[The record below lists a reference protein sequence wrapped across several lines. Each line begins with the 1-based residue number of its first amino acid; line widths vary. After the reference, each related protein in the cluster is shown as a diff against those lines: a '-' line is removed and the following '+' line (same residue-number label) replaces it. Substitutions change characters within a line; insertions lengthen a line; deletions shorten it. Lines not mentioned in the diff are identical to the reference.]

1 MYRSVICLWLFLA
14 GMGSLLAIG
23 YTSALVTT
31 EDEYLAATKDIG
43 DNAPPPAVPNTVGLA
58 TGGMAPM
65 ADTTTRLVYGL
76 TDAILSRFKQQ
87 LFISAVVQWRN
98 ALLES
103 EVSYFFPNL
112 AQTLQ
117 SVDPQSFQT
126 SYRLWQQ
133 AIEQDLIESPLG
145 ILNYTVQR
153 LESSKSIKIDEL
165 AMLKELRVL
174 LSDFYAL
181 RKVSNLH
188 EFIVMATDGNSTH
201 SPIFRLIGHTAKNM
215 MDRSGELAIADLNTL
230 FENSDKRDRYIEIVN
245 QDIKDLRLFGDSLR
259 ITSTNYPAYQIIAQT
274 VSDFFEKTAD
284 SGSDTITTEEGS
296 TGKLDHSKLMSLY
309 LNTCDKVMVQ
319 FYKLAA
325 TPNPPKWD
333 IYYSTFIKHRLDLV
347 EIAKAAEAKNYKAL
361 LNRMIVTA
369 TKLAT
374 PDDPRPGSYGRFL
387 NLIAAVAQSSEDD
400 KVSYRELMNSVLEP
414 VGTYTYKRS
423 SAFTLGINA
432 YPGLGAGAEMLE
444 ADLDKAKGVGGLASP
459 VGLELSWG
467 RGLLGL
473 RGIFFSALDLGAIA
487 TYRFSGE
494 TDASVNSPQ
503 VGWKQLVSP
512 GVYLLVQGK
521 SHPLTL
527 GFGAQLTPE
536 LRKVDTAGKQEDKNA
551 LRLGAFLSVD
561 IPLLTLYVKHNWFKG
576 DNYESRAPRTWTA
589 DNPPADSGLST
600 ASGN

>member
-1 MYRSVICLWLFLA
+1 
-14 GMGSLLAIG
+14 MGSLLAIG

-31 EDEYLAATKDIG
+31 EDEFLAATKSFEDS
-43 DNAPPPAVPNTVGLA
+43 APPPAVPNTVGLA

-215 MDRSGELAIADLNTL
+215 LDRSGELAIADLNTL

-487 TYRFSGE
+487 TYRFS
-494 TDASVNSPQ
+494 
-503 VGWKQLVSP
+503 
-512 GVYLLVQGK
+512 
-521 SHPLTL
+521 
-527 GFGAQLTPE
+527 
-536 LRKVDTAGKQEDKNA
+536 
-551 LRLGAFLSVD
+551 
-561 IPLLTLYVKHNWFKG
+561 
-576 DNYESRAPRTWTA
+576 
-589 DNPPADSGLST
+589 
-600 ASGN
+600 